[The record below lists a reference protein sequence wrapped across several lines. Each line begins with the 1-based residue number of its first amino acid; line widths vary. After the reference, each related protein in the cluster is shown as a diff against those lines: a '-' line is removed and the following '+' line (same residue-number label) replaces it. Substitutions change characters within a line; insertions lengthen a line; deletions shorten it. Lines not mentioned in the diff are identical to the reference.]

1 MLQSLLKIHRFQASS
16 GNWGEVLHGFG
27 PPMPPVDHC
36 TTHADRARFWECR
49 WWLLLGFLTWKF
61 HWIFLGWM
69 VRWQLPVAFLQE
81 DSIKLPVPTRNNL
94 RVFAG
99 VFFLKKS
106 GLTVHAPAPAL
117 VLPTAAAKVVHS
129 VAAIPATPA
138 LALLLASL
146 VASSAKV
153 RHRNSNQ
160 GKIIRKS
167 LLPKNRRSP
176 PLYNPILALILW

>member
-1 MLQSLLKIHRFQASS
+1 
-16 GNWGEVLHGFG
+16 
-27 PPMPPVDHC
+27 
-36 TTHADRARFWECR
+36 
-49 WWLLLGFLTWKF
+49 
-61 HWIFLGWM
+61 
-69 VRWQLPVAFLQE
+69 VAFLQE

-138 LALLLASL
+138 LALLASL
-146 VASSAKV
+146 VASSACRFV
-153 RHRNSNQ
+153 IGIP
-160 GKIIRKS
+160 GKNHQRK
-167 LLPKNRRSP
+167 LFPKIEEAH
-176 PLYNPILALILW
+176 LYITPFSSH

>member
-1 MLQSLLKIHRFQASS
+1 M
-16 GNWGEVLHGFG
+16 
-27 PPMPPVDHC
+27 
-36 TTHADRARFWECR
+36 
-49 WWLLLGFLTWKF
+49 
-61 HWIFLGWM
+61 
-69 VRWQLPVAFLQE
+69 AFLQE

-146 VASSAKV
+146 VASSACRFV
-153 RHRNSNQ
+153 IGIPTRE
-160 GKIIRKS
+160 KS
-167 LLPKNRRSP
+167 SAKSILPKNRRSP
-176 PLYNPILALILW
+176 PLYNPILALIL

>member
-1 MLQSLLKIHRFQASS
+1 M
-16 GNWGEVLHGFG
+16 
-27 PPMPPVDHC
+27 
-36 TTHADRARFWECR
+36 
-49 WWLLLGFLTWKF
+49 
-61 HWIFLGWM
+61 
-69 VRWQLPVAFLQE
+69 AFLQE

-146 VASSAKV
+146 VASSACRFV
-153 RHRNSNQ
+153 IGIPTRE
-160 GKIIRKS
+160 KS
-167 LLPKNRRSP
+167 SAKSLPKNRRSQ
-176 PLYNPILALILW
+176 PLYNPILVTLIL